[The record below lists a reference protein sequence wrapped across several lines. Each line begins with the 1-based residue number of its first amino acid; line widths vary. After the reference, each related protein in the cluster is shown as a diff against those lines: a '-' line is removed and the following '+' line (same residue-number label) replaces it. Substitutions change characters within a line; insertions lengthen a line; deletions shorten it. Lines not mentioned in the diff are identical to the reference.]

1 MAAGR
6 LYGRV
11 FSPTADVRD
20 ALGGTGL
27 DAGRLYGRGLSFPPR
42 VGADGRMVWSV
53 GEANIRESIR
63 VILMTQLKER
73 IRLPEFGGN
82 LATFLFEPNTVTTR
96 SLLRDQ
102 ISRALARWEQRITVE
117 SVAVEPDPNDPQ
129 AAIATITY
137 KLVTTAARERVS
149 LSISLAG

>member
-1 MAAGR
+1 MM
-6 LYGRV
+6 
-11 FSPTADVRD
+11 
-20 ALGGTGL
+20 
-27 DAGRLYGRGLSFPPR
+27 DAGKLYGRGLSFPPR
-42 VGADGRMVWSV
+42 VGADGRMMWSV
-53 GEANIRESIR
+53 GETNIRESIR
-63 VILMTQLKER
+63 VILMTQFNER
-73 IRLPEFGGN
+73 IQLPEFGGN

-102 ISRALARWEQRITVE
+102 ITRALARWEPRITVE
-117 SVAVEPDPNDPQ
+117 TVAVELDPNDEQ

>member
-1 MAAGR
+1 MM
-6 LYGRV
+6 
-11 FSPTADVRD
+11 
-20 ALGGTGL
+20 
-27 DAGRLYGRGLSFPPR
+27 DAGKLYGRGLSFPPR

-53 GEANIRESIR
+53 GEQNIRESIR
-63 VILMTQLKER
+63 VILMTQINER

-102 ISRALARWEQRITVE
+102 ITRALARWEPRITVDSVSVE
-117 SVAVEPDPNDPQ
+117 SDPNDAE

-137 KLVTTAARERVS
+137 TLVATSARERVS
-149 LSISLAG
+149 LGISLGG